1 MKELFDLS
9 QCSVCPRECLA
20 DRTQGK
26 GVCGADSRLKISLA
40 TLHYG
45 EEPVLS
51 GFEAHRARVVT
62 SSQGESLAGGSGTIF
77 FSHCNLRCI
86 YCQNYQISHL
96 GQGRHISEEDLLNI
110 IFGLQ
115 DQGALNIN
123 LVSPTQYTA
132 QLIPILQQAKAAGL
146 RIPIVWNSNAYE
158 KVECIRALGDLVD
171 IWLPDL
177 KYADK
182 EHARKY
188 SGITDYP
195 AIAINAIKAMW
206 GSAGELQTDFLGVA
220 TKGVMIRHLVLP
232 NGISSSK
239 EALHMIYD
247 AIGNTVSLSLMAQY
261 YPTASCAGYP
271 ELSRSITYDE
281 YQEVLDVAEELGF
294 ENIFAQELRPTPD
307 WTPDFD
313 R

>member
-1 MKELFDLS
+1 MKALFDLS
-9 QCSVCPRECLA
+9 RCSVCHRECLA
-20 DRTQGK
+20 DRTRGK
-26 GVCGADSRLKISLA
+26 GACGADARLKISLA

-51 GFEAHRARVVT
+51 GFEAHRASVVT
-62 SSQGESLAGGSGTIF
+62 SSQGESLSGGSGTIF

-96 GQGRHISEEDLLNI
+96 GHGRHLSDEELLNI

-132 QLIPILQQAKAAGL
+132 QLIPILRQAKAAGL
-146 RIPIVWNSNAYE
+146 RIPIVWNSNSYE
-158 KVECIRALGDLVD
+158 KVECIQALGELVD
-171 IWLPDL
+171 IWLPDF
-177 KYADK
+177 KYADQ
-182 EHARKY
+182 HLARKY
-188 SGITDYP
+188 SGISDYP
-195 AIAINAIKAMW
+195 AIAINAIKTMW
-206 GSAGELQTDFLGVA
+206 DYAGELQTDFWGVA
-220 TKGVMIRHLVLP
+220 TQGVMIRHLVLP
-232 NGISSSK
+232 NRLSGSK
-239 EALHMIYD
+239 EALRMIHD
-247 AIGNTVSLSLMAQY
+247 AIGNTVSLSLMSQY

-271 ELSRSITYDE
+271 ELSRCINYQE

-294 ENIFAQELRPTPD
+294 DNIFAQELRPTPD